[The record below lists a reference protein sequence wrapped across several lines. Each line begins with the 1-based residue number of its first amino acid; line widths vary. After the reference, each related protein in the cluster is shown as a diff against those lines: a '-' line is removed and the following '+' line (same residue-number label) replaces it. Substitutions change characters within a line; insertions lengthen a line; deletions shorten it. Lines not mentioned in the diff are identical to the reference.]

1 MRHSKKTVLVLL
13 IAALMVVLA
22 ACGSKEN
29 GNSGAGNSASGGN
42 SGDGKSITLGFQVY
56 GLQGEYATNLTDAMK
71 AKAKELGVKLIVMDG
86 NYDVST
92 AISQLRNLESQK
104 VDAIIVNPI
113 DETALND
120 TVNQIVDGGI
130 PVLGVNAFL
139 TAEKLVTY
147 VGSPDVTAGE
157 TEAQQIVDKIGGKG
171 NVVILEGPIGQTG
184 QVGRK
189 EGIYNILKKNPDIKV
204 LAEKTANWSRAEAMT
219 IMENWIQTH
228 GKDITAV
235 IAQNDEMAIGALNA
249 LNDRGMNDVPVV
261 GVDGVNDALK
271 AVKDGKMIAT
281 VYQNA
286 KSQGEKVIELA
297 IQAAKGEQIDKKYE
311 IPFEL
316 VTSENVDKYLAQ

>member
-1 MRHSKKTVLVLL
+1 MRLTKKTVLSLVVAVMM
-13 IAALMVVLA
+13 IVLA
-22 ACGSKEN
+22 ACGSGRN
-29 GNSGAGNSASGGN
+29 AGGGNESGGQG
-42 SGDGKSITLGFQVY
+42 SGDSITLGFQVY

-71 AKAKELGVKLIVMDG
+71 AKAAELGVKLIVMDG

-92 AISQLRNLESQK
+92 AISQLRNFESQK

-120 TVNQIVDGGI
+120 TVNQIVDNGI

-139 TAEKLVTY
+139 TAEKLVTF
-147 VGSPDVTAGE
+147 VGSPDVKAGE
-157 TEAQQIVDKIGGKG
+157 TEAQQIMDAIGGKG

-189 EGIYNILKKNPDIKV
+189 EGIYNILKKNPDVKV
-204 LAEKTANWSRAEAMT
+204 IAEKTANWSRAEAMT

-228 GKDITAV
+228 GDKIDAV

-249 LNDRGMNDVPVV
+249 LAARGMNDVPVV
-261 GVDGVNDALK
+261 GVDGVKDALQ

-281 VYQNA
+281 VFQNA
-286 KSQGEKVIELA
+286 KVQGETVIEMA
-297 IQAAKGEQIDKKYE
+297 IKAAKGEQIEKRYE

-316 VTSENVDKYLAQ
+316 VTKDNVDQYIGK

>member
-1 MRHSKKTVLVLL
+1 MRLTKKTVLSLVVAVMM
-13 IAALMVVLA
+13 IVLA
-22 ACGSKEN
+22 ACGSG
-29 GNSGAGNSASGGN
+29 GNAGGGNESGGQG
-42 SGDGKSITLGFQVY
+42 SGDSITLGFQVY

-71 AKAKELGVKLIVMDG
+71 AKAAVLGVKLIVMDG

-92 AISQLRNLESQK
+92 AISQLRNFESQK

-120 TVNQIVDGGI
+120 TVNQIVDNGI

-139 TAEKLVTY
+139 TAEKLVTF
-147 VGSPDVTAGE
+147 VGSPDVKAGE
-157 TEAQQIVDKIGGKG
+157 TEAQQIMDAIGGKG

-189 EGIYNILKKNPDIKV
+189 EGIYNILKKNPDVKV
-204 LAEKTANWSRAEAMT
+204 IAEKTANWSRAEAMT

-228 GKDITAV
+228 GDKIDAV

-249 LNDRGMNDVPVV
+249 LAARGMNDVPVV
-261 GVDGVNDALK
+261 GVDGVKDALQ

-281 VYQNA
+281 VFQNA
-286 KSQGEKVIELA
+286 KVQGETVIEMA
-297 IQAAKGEQIDKKYE
+297 IKAAKGEQIEKRYE

-316 VTSENVDKYLAQ
+316 VTKDNVDQYIGK

>member
-1 MRHSKKTVLVLL
+1 MRLTKKTVLSLVVAVMM
-13 IAALMVVLA
+13 IVLA
-22 ACGSKEN
+22 ACGSG
-29 GNSGAGNSASGGN
+29 GNAGGGNESGGQG
-42 SGDGKSITLGFQVY
+42 SGDSITLGFQVY

-71 AKAKELGVKLIVMDG
+71 AKAAELGVKLIVMDG

-92 AISQLRNLESQK
+92 AISQLRNFESQK

-120 TVNQIVDGGI
+120 TVNQIVDNGI

-139 TAEKLVTY
+139 TAEKLVTF
-147 VGSPDVTAGE
+147 VGSPDVKAGE
-157 TEAQQIVDKIGGKG
+157 TEAQQIMDAIGGKG

-189 EGIYNILKKNPDIKV
+189 EGIYNILKKNPDVKV
-204 LAEKTANWSRAEAMT
+204 IAEKTANWSRAEAMT

-228 GKDITAV
+228 GDKIDAV

-249 LNDRGMNDVPVV
+249 LAARGMNDVPVV
-261 GVDGVNDALK
+261 GVDGVKDALQ

-281 VYQNA
+281 VFQNA
-286 KSQGEKVIELA
+286 KVQGETVIEMA
-297 IQAAKGEQIDKKYE
+297 IKAAKGEQIEKRYE

-316 VTSENVDKYLAQ
+316 VTKDNVDQYIGK